1 MPLLPFAQCLGRNF
15 SLRPDND
22 NTWPVE
28 QMQVA
33 LLMDLREELR
43 VVALEAQAQ
52 TKLLRSIRRAMPPRP
67 RISLG
72 GPRKAAR

>member
-1 MPLLPFAQCLGRNF
+1 MPLLPFTQCLGRNF
-15 SLRPDND
+15 NLRPNDD
-22 NTWPVE
+22 NTWPVD
-28 QMQVA
+28 QIQAAV
-33 LLMDLREELR
+33 LMDLREELR
-43 VVALEAQAQ
+43 AIRAEAQAQ